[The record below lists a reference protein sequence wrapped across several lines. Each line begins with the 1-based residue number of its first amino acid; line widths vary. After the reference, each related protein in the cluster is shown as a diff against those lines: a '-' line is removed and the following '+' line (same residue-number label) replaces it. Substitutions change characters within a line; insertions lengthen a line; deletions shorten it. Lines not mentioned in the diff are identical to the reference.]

1 MVVPPNLDNKH
12 PSMPFVF
19 APAAWLQEAWRRK
32 GLGTLAVPPVCILDP
47 DGDLVRWLRQTGVA
61 KAVRGLAC
69 YHTKL
74 GGRRVRIACA
84 TESINHTSSLSEPG
98 QNIS

>member
-19 APAAWLQEAWRRK
+19 AAAAWLQEAWRRK

-47 DGDLVRWLRQTGVA
+47 DGDLVRRLRQTGVA
-61 KAVRGLAC
+61 KPFAGWPAITRNSVA
-69 YHTKL
+69 
-74 GGRRVRIACA
+74 GGSGSPAQQRASTTHRA
-84 TESINHTSSLSEPG
+84 
-98 QNIS
+98 